1 MSETQRHLCGA
12 ARPAANPEPRTPMT
26 AAVERT
32 DAARSTPGA
41 RLLDGLDSTLVSA
54 ILDRGQRLSFAQGDY
69 LQRQGQHSS
78 GFFLV
83 ISGEIELTLPLRG
96 GGEHLIGHLG
106 PGDHLGETRL
116 LTGQDSGEN
125 ARAQTEVVVLAY
137 QDELFHSLFLD
148 QPTVARRL
156 LHGLARRLR
165 SSNVGHCAALDKAM
179 GPTSLSPRYLDRSFL
194 DTAFAPQGMTSGA
207 DRGLRFAESTIAR
220 QIARA
225 VERFSVDRHPL
236 LLSGERG
243 TGRRLIAAEIHH
255 HSPGRHG
262 PCEEL
267 DVRAVDPALLE
278 EELFG
283 RGGDDNGLLHR
294 LATGTLIL
302 YNAEY
307 LEPDRQRQL
316 VQYLQRPAEMPRC
329 RLILVCTDRPGDE
342 DGHQRLLPTL
352 YALFA
357 GHHFRAAPLRDH
369 RRDIPRLVQ
378 YYLRRYC
385 QQYGKE
391 IGAVDDQTLGRLINY
406 HWPGNLA
413 ELSGVMQRLV
423 LLARPHQPL
432 DPQLILGLPK
442 VEGKWEFN
450 LLQLPILRRFL
461 ASRFFPLVPRI
472 VVGLFFFLVVA
483 LLLLGPQRPEDN
495 IGLTLSWV
503 VGWPLLVFSFFF
515 LARTWCSVCGLA
527 APGWLAQ
534 LALKPQRPTPQF
546 IRRHSGW
553 LMAVFCILL
562 FWIET
567 TWNAA
572 QSPRLTAGIVLAIT
586 LGSLFFSMFFQRRV
600 WCRYLCPLG
609 AINALFA
616 MPAVIELR
624 ANSQMC
630 ANRCT
635 THLCYHGDEDHS
647 GCPMFRHPFL
657 VDNNRDCILCGQCI
671 KSCRFDSIHLNL
683 RLAPQE
689 LWNQQS
695 PRLADSLLVVC
706 LAAIVFPFVLAQ
718 QDAEFL
724 PRLQR
729 MALAAGLPASLPL
742 ISAALFLALI
752 AFFLG
757 GYRLVSGLIGRK
769 AGGWRNA
776 AALLG
781 YGMIPLVLGAYMAA
795 HLAIFVEGIWL
806 LPANLLTLF
815 GGTAWPS
822 SPTPLLSADTTYALQ
837 FLTVTGGLL
846 ASLYAT
852 SRIARRLVGRGLRRL
867 AFVLPALLLVLL
879 ALAYLKL
886 L

>member
-1 MSETQRHLCGA
+1 
-12 ARPAANPEPRTPMT
+12 MT

-515 LARTWCSVCGLA
+515 LART
-527 APGWLAQ
+527 
-534 LALKPQRPTPQF
+534 
-546 IRRHSGW
+546 
-553 LMAVFCILL
+553 
-562 FWIET
+562 
-567 TWNAA
+567 
-572 QSPRLTAGIVLAIT
+572 
-586 LGSLFFSMFFQRRV
+586 
-600 WCRYLCPLG
+600 
-609 AINALFA
+609 
-616 MPAVIELR
+616 
-624 ANSQMC
+624 
-630 ANRCT
+630 
-635 THLCYHGDEDHS
+635 
-647 GCPMFRHPFL
+647 
-657 VDNNRDCILCGQCI
+657 
-671 KSCRFDSIHLNL
+671 
-683 RLAPQE
+683 
-689 LWNQQS
+689 
-695 PRLADSLLVVC
+695 
-706 LAAIVFPFVLAQ
+706 
-718 QDAEFL
+718 
-724 PRLQR
+724 
-729 MALAAGLPASLPL
+729 
-742 ISAALFLALI
+742 
-752 AFFLG
+752 
-757 GYRLVSGLIGRK
+757 
-769 AGGWRNA
+769 
-776 AALLG
+776 
-781 YGMIPLVLGAYMAA
+781 
-795 HLAIFVEGIWL
+795 
-806 LPANLLTLF
+806 
-815 GGTAWPS
+815 
-822 SPTPLLSADTTYALQ
+822 
-837 FLTVTGGLL
+837 
-846 ASLYAT
+846 
-852 SRIARRLVGRGLRRL
+852 
-867 AFVLPALLLVLL
+867 
-879 ALAYLKL
+879 
-886 L
+886 